1 MFKSLQKKLAI
12 DLGSQKIKIA
22 VVGDVI
28 NDEGNLVRN
37 NFTDKVI
44 NDYACLARR
53 KRDGKVLAFG
63 VDAYEMRGRLLK
75 EVEIIFPF
83 DQGRITD
90 RSAAKDLLK
99 FFFKKL
105 IHGTVFNP
113 VVMLTTAADIT
124 DFSKRELT
132 TLLYDLNF
140 SEVYL
145 IAQPLASAVGAGV
158 PIADASGTLFLQMGA
173 SQSELAVIS
182 LGSISAFKSISLAS
196 LELSR
201 EIARHLARHDD
212 FLLGLEAIRKIKRQ
226 ILSVNPEFQAKISLT
241 GKSLKTG
248 APLEMKIRSK
258 MLWPVMKDFRENY
271 LLLIKSLLKEIPP
284 ELTEDILDKG
294 LLLAGGLAQIDGL
307 EAYFSEE
314 LGIPVAVVDDPELSA
329 LKGAVLMLSSLEQ
342 FKSSLAFEV

>member
-1 MFKSLQKKLAI
+1 MFKSLQKKLAV

-22 VVGDVI
+22 VVSEVI
-28 NDEGNLVRN
+28 NANGNLQTSRLA
-37 NFTDKVI
+37 DKVI

-53 KRDGKVLAFG
+53 KKDGKVLAFG
-63 VDAYEMRGRLLK
+63 LDAYEMRGRLLK

-83 DQGRITD
+83 DRGRILD
-90 RSAAKDLLK
+90 RKAAKDLLR
-99 FFFKKL
+99 FFFRKA
-105 IHGTVFNP
+105 IRGTVFNP
-113 VVMLTTAADIT
+113 IVMVTTTADINQ
-124 DFSKRELT
+124 FSKDELT

-158 PIADASGTLFLQMGA
+158 PVADASGTLFLQMGA

-182 LGSISAFKSISLAS
+182 LGSVSAHKTISLAS

-201 EIARHLARHDD
+201 EIARHLAKNED

-226 ILSVNPEFQAKISLT
+226 ILNVDPEFQAILSLT

-248 APLEMKIRSK
+248 APLEIKVRSK
-258 MLWPVMKDFRENY
+258 MLWPVMKDFREQY

-329 LKGAVLMLSSLEQ
+329 VKGAVLMLNSLQQ